1 MKHTEQSIQQAL
13 IGFLSNPRYVIENL
27 YVFNWESDLLFL
39 TRAGYW
45 YEVEIKISRA
55 DFFNDAKKRT
65 GFNHLKS
72 DVLTDP
78 TKRGPN
84 YFYYAAP
91 KGLLRVDEIPS
102 YAGLIEVGE
111 HGGYDVMKKA
121 PLLRKEKADPD
132 TLGLSDKFYYN
143 YINTKNSLR
152 RLSREFEYQQRK
164 YSDTKEA
171 IRRERNNEKEVQRS
185 HAVRSFQKTCTYFC
199 NIGPGTCNNPISSGW
214 RCGWCA
220 AYKRF
225 EEHLYFD
232 VKPLRSSEKENSI
245 TDKTQHHGT

>member
-1 MKHTEQSIQQAL
+1 MKHSEQSIQQAL
-13 IGFLSNPRYVIENL
+13 SGFLSNPRYVIENL

-72 DVLTDP
+72 EVLTDP
-78 TKRGPN
+78 SKKGPH
-84 YFYYAAP
+84 YFYYAVP
-91 KGLLRVDEIPS
+91 EGMVKPEELPTH
-102 YAGLIEVGE
+102 AGLIEVNE
-111 HGGYDVMKKA
+111 NRGYKTTTKA
-121 PLLRKEKADPD
+121 PLLRKEKVDPN
-132 TLGLSDKFYYN
+132 TMGLSDKFYYN
-143 YINTKNSLR
+143 YINTRRKLMVLSL
-152 RLSREFEYQQRK
+152 EFEDQQRK

-171 IRRERNNEKEVQRS
+171 IRRERSNEKELQRS
-185 HAVRSFQKTCTYFC
+185 HAVRSFQKTCMYFC
-199 NIGPGTCNNPISSGW
+199 NIRAGCCNHPLSCGW

-232 VKPLRSSEKENSI
+232 VKPLHSSEKENSI
-245 TDKTQHHGT
+245 TNKP

>member
-1 MKHTEQSIQQAL
+1 MIHSEQSIQQTL
-13 IGFLSNPRYVIENL
+13 SNFLSNPRYVIENL

-55 DFFNDAKKRT
+55 DFFNDARKRT

-72 DVLTDP
+72 EVLVDP
-78 TKRGPN
+78 SKNGPN

-91 KGLLRVDEIPS
+91 KGLLKVEEIPS

-111 HGGYDVMKKA
+111 HGGYYVTKKA
-121 PLLRKEKADPD
+121 PSLRKEKADPD

-143 YINTKNSLR
+143 YINTRRKLMVLSL
-152 RLSREFEYQQRK
+152 EFEDQQIK
-164 YSDTKEA
+164 YSDTKVA
-171 IRRERNNEKEVQRS
+171 IKRERNFEKELQRS
-185 HAVRSFQKTCTYFC
+185 HAVRSFQKTCMYFC
-199 NIGPGTCNNPISSGW
+199 NIRAGYCNHPLSCGW

-225 EEHLYFD
+225 EDHLYFD

-245 TDKTQHHGT
+245 TNKP